1 MLGFPVTNV
10 QKGLIAL
17 ALLVGCASAPL
28 EPEPARPP
36 NVVILFADDLGYGS
50 VSWTGGNI
58 PTPNIDSIVD
68 NGIGFT
74 AGYMTAPVCNPSRP
88 GLMAGRYQQRWGKEL
103 NSQTVPPVNAPFKHL
118 PLTETTIA
126 TAMKKQGYAT
136 GAVGKWQLGMTDG
149 YHPLDRGFDFF
160 LGLPSGCRFVET
172 DWPNA
177 RILPGQEE
185 EAPELGVKDSSG
197 RLRQPHL
204 GREPIPLSEYMTD
217 MFGKA
222 AVKFIDEHKEEPF
235 FLYTA
240 FHAPHG
246 PIQTIDKYY
255 DMVPQFEDE
264 GMRIYAGMITAVD
277 FWVGEV
283 LAKLREHGLE
293 ENTLVI
299 FTADNGAMQ
308 TSDFDGKRNYPF
320 IGHKRNLY
328 EGGIRVPYAMQWK
341 GKFDGGWKFDLPV
354 NSLDIFPTVASAPGG
369 VDLSEYHLDGVDL
382 VPYLTGKKQGAPHEH
397 LVWRSG
403 PNRAVRKGPWKL
415 FVSDESDIVRLYNV
429 DEDPSES
436 NDRAAKNPEKV
447 EELKAIFDQWKTD
460 KADQRES
467 SRKFKTKFNGDMID
481 WHI

>member
-1 MLGFPVTNV
+1 MR
-10 QKGLIAL
+10 
-17 ALLVGCASAPL
+17 LVGTVAIGFLAACSSAPP
-28 EPEPARPP
+28 EPEPERPP

-50 VSWTGGNI
+50 VSWTGGDI
-58 PTPNIDSIVD
+58 PTPNIDSIVE
-68 NGIGFT
+68 NGVGFT

-88 GLMAGRYQQRWGKEL
+88 GLMTGRYQQRWGKET
-103 NSQTVPPVNAPFKHL
+103 NSQTVPPDNAPAKHL
-118 PLTETTIA
+118 PVDETTIG

-136 GAVGKWQLGMTDG
+136 GAIGKWQLGMTDG

-177 RILPGQEE
+177 RIAPGHEE
-185 EAPELGVKDSSG
+185 EAPDLGATDISG

-204 GREPIPLSEYMTD
+204 GRDPIPLSEYMTD

-222 AVKFIDEHKEEPF
+222 AVNFIDEHKDEPF

-246 PIQTIDKYY
+246 PVQTIDKYY

-264 GMRIYAGMITAVD
+264 RLRIYAGMITGVD
-277 FWVGEV
+277 HWVGQV

-293 ENTLVI
+293 ETTLVI
-299 FTADNGAMQ
+299 FTSDNGAQ
-308 TSDFDGKRNYPF
+308 ETSDFDGKRNYPL

-328 EGGIRVPYAMQWK
+328 EGGIRVPYALQWK
-341 GKFDGGWKFDLPV
+341 GKVEGGRKFDPPV
-354 NSLDIFPTVASAPGG
+354 SSLDIFPTVVSAGG
-369 VDLSEYHLDGVDL
+369 GELATNLDGVDL
-382 VPYLTGKKQGAPHEH
+382 IPYLTGEKQGSPHEH

-403 PNRAVRKGPWKL
+403 PNRAVRKGAWKL
-415 FVSDESDIVRLYNV
+415 LVSSQTDVVRLYKI

-436 NDRAAKNPEKV
+436 NDLSAEKPEKV
-447 EELKAIFDQWKTD
+447 EELKAIFDSWKSD

-467 SRKFKTKFNGDMID
+467 SRRIKTKYHGDIIE